1 MHVICSCH
9 TVWWMLQARVI
20 HHSLCDSSPC
30 YMDWSHGFVLVW
42 NTFCKEKSISISLN
56 EATRYTTK
64 IQKTHLVFANIAE
77 FSHRNCV
84 LVSHW
89 LSTVVMTLR
98 CCQHKSTPHGHCRE
112 DDTVERR
119 SHDLWPCSVDSVWL
133 LSTAELSC
141 VDTKWLSYSD
151 RQWEKQ
157 ERGSVLSGQ
166 HRKSATQSDNRENT
180 FTWDKLPR
188 PWPPTISFPLLR
200 YFLWTKKK
208 KTVQKWQVWICR
220 PLCWNEVGRN
230 SSSGRE
236 EKVPLSGQ
244 IRFEG
249 WRAAFCEFEL
259 QRKLLQE
266 NFSFH

>member
-1 MHVICSCH
+1 MWFAAVTQCDECCRPGLYITLYAIQAHVTWIEVMDLSSYETH
-9 TVWWMLQARVI
+9 SARRRVYPFL
-20 HHSLCDSSPC
+20 SMKQP
-30 YMDWSHGFVLVW
+30 
-42 NTFCKEKSISISLN
+42 
-56 EATRYTTK
+56 ATLPK

-166 HRKSATQSDNRENT
+166 HRNSATQSDNRENT